1 MRIDAMR
8 TLKLR
13 GLTVLRA
20 KRTIEAMLEE
30 GQVVVTL
37 PLVEDAQAVV
47 SEIVAAG
54 FEAEAIEPASA
65 SRTGRRG
72 VI

>member
-1 MRIDAMR
+1 
-8 TLKLR
+8 
-13 GLTVLRA
+13 
-20 KRTIEAMLEE
+20 MLEE